1 MNSRNKQIRSLIKIV
16 VVLSLLALNWPMAAH
31 SADPPAPPPAIDIP
45 AGCTLGSLPADPQ
58 DQLILTCMPDDFNGT
73 LVVYAHGYV
82 SPQEPLALPLEEIQ
96 NFVPIIEVVLNSG
109 FAFATSSYSKNGYA
123 IEQAGEDLNA
133 LVAYFKQSVAPPD
146 SVKKVLITGASE
158 GGVIAAMLV
167 EKFPKIYA
175 GGLALCG
182 PLGGMPTQ
190 IKYLGDFRVVFDYFF
205 ADVIPLDGIYD
216 FTINDDVPIA
226 LPDWE
231 NAAGGGIKAAIRAAV
246 ADPLNKKKV
255 SQLFKVTGVSADPDH
270 PQKAA
275 EAAVDLLKFSVLGTQ
290 DILETTD
297 PETTDGNGRP
307 FGNLSRRY
315 RGSKDD
321 RALNAGVE
329 RVESNAVG
337 RRYVR
342 DFYDTT
348 GNLKRPLVTLHT
360 TDDPLVPFKH
370 ELIYALKVAHEGR
383 SSKLVSI
390 PVFRDGHCEFKV
402 DEVLGALV
410 VLLLMTM

>member
-16 VVLSLLALNWPMAAH
+16 AVLSLLALNWPIATH
-31 SADPPAPPPAIDIP
+31 GADLPE
-45 AGCTLGSLPADPQ
+45 GCTISALPVGSQ
-58 DQLILTCMPDDFNGT
+58 NRLILTCIPDDFNGT

-82 SPQEPLALPLEEIQ
+82 SPQEELALPLEEIQ

-109 FAFATSSYSKNGYA
+109 FAFATSSYRKNGYA
-123 IEQAGEDLNA
+123 IEQAGEDLND
-133 LVAYFKQSVAPPD
+133 LVAYFKQTVAPPD

-167 EKFPKIYA
+167 ERFPKIYA

-205 ADVIPLDGIYD
+205 NDVIPLEGIYD
-216 FTINDDVPIA
+216 FTINDDVPVSLA
-226 LPDWE
+226 DWE
-231 NAAGGGIKAAIRAAV
+231 NEAGGGIKEDIRAAV

-255 SQLFKVTGVSADPDH
+255 SQLFKVTGVSADPEN
-270 PQKAA
+270 PKKAA
-275 EAAVDLLKFSVLGTQ
+275 AAAVDLLKFSVLGTQ

-297 PETTDGNGRP
+297 PETTDGDGRP

-315 RGSKDD
+315 RGSKHDS
-321 RALNAGVE
+321 ALNAGVE
-329 RVESNAVG
+329 RVGSNGVG

-360 TDDPLVPFKH
+360 TNDPLVPFKH

-402 DEVLGALV
+402 DEVLGAFV